1 MMRRTIVTYG
11 VVAVAASISVRAADP
26 VCETEGCNTECA
38 QEGCAGEE
46 CLPKYYFDE
55 ATCKPCT
62 DTACLQCALSGASDK
77 CTQCEA
83 NFVLDAEAGTCK
95 ACADAVTGC
104 TTCTEASA
112 AGTESKCT
120 TCNGTT
126 HETQPNEEGACT
138 PVSEDPKKC
147 TDGEQNCSKC
157 DEAGDKCTQC
167 KANFVLDAEA
177 GTCKAC
183 ADAVT
188 GCTTCTE
195 ASAAGTES
203 KCTTCNGTTHETQPN
218 EEGACTPVSEDPKK
232 CTDGEQ
238 NCSKCDEAGDKCT
251 QCKANFVLDAEA
263 CTCKACADA
272 VTGCTTCTEASA
284 AGTESKCT
292 TCKKTPPKP
301 NPTRRA
307 PRQFPR
313 TPRSVPTASRISK
326 ATKRATSAPSRG
338 QLGWTRK
345 RHLKA
350 WRSGYGAPP
359 ARGVAAGTEPSAPR
373 ATEPPTRPSPTRRAP
388 ARQFPRTPRNV
399 WKAKMDAPSVTKRQ
413 RSAPSATGPTT

>member
-62 DTACLQCALSGASDK
+62 DTACLQCALSEASDK
-77 CTQCEA
+77 CTQCET

-203 KCTTCNGTTHETQPN
+203 KCTTCNGTTHEAQPN
-218 EEGACTPVSEDPKK
+218 EEGACTPVSEDPKECVEGK
-232 CTDGEQ
+232 DGCT
-238 NCSKCDEAGDKCT
+238 KCDEEAKKCT
-251 QCKANFVLDAEA
+251 ECDGSHDLTEEG
-263 CTCKACADA
+263 TCKGKDAASPVQRHRHRARRLCGRCAARRDGLECQNRLH
-272 VTGCTTCTEASA
+272 VSNSTGQTKGHFQSA
-284 AGTESKCT
+284 ELVFAD
-292 TCKKTPPKP
+292 
-301 NPTRRA
+301 
-307 PRQFPR
+307 
-313 TPRSVPTASRISK
+313 
-326 ATKRATSAPSRG
+326 
-338 QLGWTRK
+338 
-345 RHLKA
+345 
-350 WRSGYGAPP
+350 
-359 ARGVAAGTEPSAPR
+359 
-373 ATEPPTRPSPTRRAP
+373 SPVS
-388 ARQFPRTPRNV
+388 FFLF
-399 WKAKMDAPSVTKRQ
+399 
-413 RSAPSATGPTT
+413 